1 MNWQEIQVIAHREA
15 QEAISYLLMA
25 AGSQG
30 VSVAD
35 TADYITLEDRFG
47 EIYPEV
53 SQSDMVTITG
63 YYPESEEADQ
73 LVSTLSDQIA
83 ALEGFGIELGE
94 MRLTSKRLSEEDWS
108 ENWKRYYEPARI
120 THDLT
125 IVPSW
130 TDYKATSQEK
140 VIRLDPGMAFGT
152 GTHPTTKMSLF
163 ALEQV
168 LRGQETV
175 IDVGTGSGVLAIAS
189 CLLGAKEVLALDV
202 DEVATRV
209 AKDNIA
215 LNKQATAITVSEGDL
230 LSEATTKAHVIVA
243 NILADI
249 LVRLP
254 KDAYRLLEEDGYL
267 IVSGIIADKWDMVE
281 RAFSKE
287 GLYLETHMIQ
297 DKWHAAVFKKTDDPM
312 SVIGG

>member
-53 SQSDMVTITG
+53 LQSDMVTITG

-73 LVSTLSDQIA
+73 LVSTLSNQIA

-230 LSEATTKAHVIVA
+230 LSEVTTKARVIVA

>member
-230 LSEATTKAHVIVA
+230 LSEVTTKAHVIVA

>member
-140 VIRLDPGMAFGT
+140 EIRLDPGMAFGT

-230 LSEATTKAHVIVA
+230 LSEVTTKAHVIVA

-297 DKWHAAVFKKTDDPM
+297 DKWHAAVFKKTGDPM